1 MTIID
6 KAKEVLA
13 VEIAALERLS
23 ARLDENFINA
33 VELIAKTVGSINRHS
48 ELVSASL
55 VITTDAEINSA
66 RREKNSRETGKII
79 VSGVGKSG
87 IIGQKIAAT
96 FSSIGV
102 SAVFLHPVEALHGDI
117 GMVQKDDAV
126 ILLSKSGN
134 TEELTRLI
142 PFLKMRSA
150 KIIAI
155 TGNPT
160 SFLATNADISLDA
173 SVEKEACPF
182 NLAPTAST
190 TVALAIGDALAVCLM
205 QEMGFTL
212 EDFSRLHPLGQI
224 GRTTNLT
231 VKDVMQR
238 DIAIASV
245 DTVFKDA
252 LILMSQK
259 SFGCICVVEKPM
271 VNDKMV
277 NDDKGEQTSP
287 LQTCKDAIS
296 ISTVGAGSACPTT
309 DINHYK
315 LLGILT
321 DGDVRRVLSNYD
333 NVLEMKLKDL
343 MTVNPVTVRQDAP
356 LVEALAL
363 MENRVN
369 QISVLPVV
377 ADGILLGLIRI
388 HDILKG

>member
-271 VNDKMV
+271 VNDK
-277 NDDKGEQTSP
+277 NINHLP
-287 LQTCKDAIS
+287 LT
-296 ISTVGAGSACPTT
+296 
-309 DINHYK
+309 INHYK